1 MFCENSAH
9 MSLVD
14 MEVFCNAEN
23 RGNISGTKSGEKF
36 LEQPFSGRKKGR
48 GSAPSNKFE
57 TIEQTYPLPADQ
69 N

>member
-1 MFCENSAH
+1 
-9 MSLVD
+9 

-23 RGNISGTKSGEKF
+23 RGNISGTKSGEQF
-36 LEQPFSGRKKGR
+36 LEQPFSSRKQGR